1 MWCVIVCVCVHA
13 CMHTGS
19 LILAALLLQDEQMAG
34 ILDAAAKRRN
44 IDPARADRIKQ
55 LLGLGG

>member
-1 MWCVIVCVCVHA
+1 MQA
-13 CMHTGS
+13 E
-19 LILAALLLQDEQMAG
+19 LQAELQSEQMAG